1 VSGRPDTVPNRAGS
15 VRPDQDRAHLGAHTA
30 PRAPSTAPVSRTPPS
45 DSTRKEAAMV
55 RLLTN
60 LRFWI
65 LACALA
71 WLTTVTVLI
80 AHGA

>member
-1 VSGRPDTVPNRAGS
+1 
-15 VRPDQDRAHLGAHTA
+15 
-30 PRAPSTAPVSRTPPS
+30 
-45 DSTRKEAAMV
+45 MV